1 MGFGNW
7 RSRKKSEDAPDAKPD
22 ESSVASG
29 AAPSFSL
36 LRRGYRP
43 AYASFGGDGQHA
55 LEIRTLD
62 GKCVLRASGKGPKAY
77 SLADLVPKTI
87 YEVSGSTETG
97 DFSRRLLVP

>member
-1 MGFGNW
+1 LGFGNW
-7 RSRKKSEDAPDAKPD
+7 RERTRAGDAPHAKPD
-22 ESSVASG
+22 EASVPSG
-29 AAPSFSL
+29 TAPSFAL

-43 AYASFGGDGQHA
+43 VYASFRGDGPHA

-62 GKCVLRASGKGPKAY
+62 GKCVLRASGEGPKAY

-87 YEVSGSTETG
+87 YEVSGSTEAG